1 MQPQTRERIN
11 AQIRDEMER
20 DYFPEGFPTLPEI
33 PGGRYTDPAFH
44 ELEIEHLWKKSWLPA
59 LRADEIPNA
68 GDHKLFERIGASVII
83 VRGNDGT
90 IRAFHN
96 TCRHRGAPLV
106 ECAGS
111 QKRLICRYHAWSY
124 DLAGN
129 LKSVPEEYDFGDFDK
144 NARGL
149 LPVSCDVWDG
159 WVFVNFDTGAGPLMD
174 HLASIH
180 PDLRDLSM
188 DDLRVKGRLNYRI
201 SCNWKAA
208 YDAFLEAYHVKAI
221 HPKTVAMLL
230 DPDGTAIGLFTGGH
244 TRMAL
249 PKRFNR
255 GGGTWG
261 TEADDYD
268 IPTVPEVFREN
279 NVAYGIFPNTV
290 SPFDS
295 AGFPLISFWP
305 VSKDECE
312 CELIFIG
319 AGSDEETSENS
330 EYWKE
335 FVKNYDLIQMED
347 FQFLSGIQKS
357 LNSGAFTGM
366 QLCYQERRIYW
377 FHEEIDRVI
386 GEDRIP
392 ENLRVEKLLAG
403 HVER

>member
-1 MQPQTRERIN
+1 MELQTAERIN
-11 AQIRDEMER
+11 AQIAKELER
-20 DYFPEGFPTLPEI
+20 DYFPEDFPTLPEI
-33 PGGRYTDPAFH
+33 PGGRYTDQQFFD
-44 ELEIEHLWKKSWLPA
+44 LEIEHLWKKSWLCA
-59 LRADEIPNA
+59 IRADEIPA
-68 GDHKLFERIGASVII
+68 RGDYKLFERIGASVVI
-83 VRGNDGT
+83 VRGEDDR

-96 TCRHRGAPLV
+96 TCRHRGAPLI

-111 QKRLICRYHAWSY
+111 QKRLVCRYHSWSY
-124 DLAGN
+124 DLQGN
-129 LKSVPEEYDFGDFDK
+129 LKGVPEEFDFGDFDK
-144 NARGL
+144 STRGL
-149 LPVSCDVWDG
+149 LPVKCQEWDG
-159 WVFVNFDTGAGPLMD
+159 WVFVNFDPDAGSLED
-174 HLASIH
+174 HMQSIH
-180 PDLRDLSM
+180 GDLRNLSM
-188 DDLRVKGRLNYRI
+188 DRLRLKGRLNYLI
-201 SCNWKAA
+201 KCNWKAA

-230 DPDGTAIGLFTGGH
+230 DPAGTAIGLFSGGH

-261 TEADDYD
+261 TEADNYD

-279 NVAYGIFPNTV
+279 NVAYSIFPNTV

-319 AGSDEETSENS
+319 SGPEEEDESNS

-335 FVKNYDLIQMED
+335 FVKNYDIIQQED
-347 FQFLSGIQKS
+347 FQFLAGIQKS

-377 FHEEIDRVI
+377 FHEQIDRVI
-386 GEDRIP
+386 GEARIP
-392 ENLRVEKLLAG
+392 EELRVEQLLEKF
-403 HVER
+403 VER